1 MSYVAD
7 VIEVFKASA
16 NPKIASQQKA
26 YMRGRSEYFGLT
38 SPIRREI
45 QKPILLKQWL
55 PPKAELDVIVKE
67 LWAQPQRELQ
77 YFAQELTF
85 KYKKEFVKE
94 DMALFEHMAMH
105 KSWWDT
111 IDFIAPKLMSHYF
124 NLYPELRKTYVTK
137 WNNTE
142 NLWLRRCSLIF
153 QLFYKDQMD
162 TALLTQAIESNL
174 GSKEFFINKAIG
186 WILRNY
192 SRVNPEWVTEFV
204 DVHELSRLSERE
216 AMRLIK

>member
-1 MSYVAD
+1 LSYVTD
-7 VIEVFKASA
+7 IIEVFQASA
-16 NPKIASQQKA
+16 NSEIAEKQKA

-38 SPIRREI
+38 SPVRREI

-55 PPKAELDVIVKE
+55 PPKEELHDIVKE

-85 KYKKEFVKE
+85 KYKKDFGEK
-94 DMALFEHMAMH
+94 DMELFEHIALN

-111 IDFIAPKLMSHYF
+111 IDFISPKLMGHYF
-124 NLYPELRKTYVTK
+124 TLYPELRKSYVTK
-137 WNNTE
+137 WNKTDSI
-142 NLWLRRCSLIF
+142 WLRRCSLIF

-162 TALLTQAIESNL
+162 TDLMTQAIESNL

-192 SRVNPEWVTEFV
+192 SRVNPEWVMDFAES
-204 DVHELSRLSERE
+204 HELSRLSERE
-216 AMRLIK
+216 ALRLIK